1 MIDLN
6 KVKNCYLYT
15 SKVDMRFGIFAIQR
29 RLALSFTPIEILGS
43 IFIFV
48 SRDRK
53 QVKIYYEDEYGSWLF
68 INKMKYYK
76 VQIEAMIEAKEI
88 SKDDLNCL
96 LKGVELK
103 SKIERQY
110 SI

>member
-15 SKVDMRFGIFAIQR
+15 SKVDMRFGIFAIQK

-48 SRDRK
+48 SRD
-53 QVKIYYEDEYGSWLF
+53 
-68 INKMKYYK
+68 
-76 VQIEAMIEAKEI
+76 
-88 SKDDLNCL
+88 DD
-96 LKGVELK
+96 
-103 SKIERQY
+103 
-110 SI
+110 

>member
-1 MIDLN
+1 
-6 KVKNCYLYT
+6 
-15 SKVDMRFGIFAIQR
+15 MRFGIFAIQK

-53 QVKIYYEDEYGSWLF
+53 QVKIYYEDKYGSWLF

-88 SKDDLNCL
+88 SKDDLNYL

-103 SKIERQY
+103 SKIEHQY

>member
-6 KVKNCYLYT
+6 KVKNLYLYT
-15 SKVDMRFGIFAIQR
+15 SKVDMRFGIYAIQK
-29 RLALSFTPIEILGS
+29 RLALSFTPIQIIGS
-43 IFIFV
+43 VFIFV
-48 SRDRK
+48 SRDKK
-53 QVKIYYEDEYGSWLF
+53 QIKIYYEDEYGSRLY

-76 VQIEAMIEAKEI
+76 VQIESMIEAQKI
-88 SKDDLNCL
+88 SKEDLNYL

-103 SKIERQY
+103 SKIEHQY

>member
-15 SKVDMRFGIFAIQR
+15 SKVDMRFGIFAVQK

-68 INKMKYYK
+68 INKMKFKNTKKYDKYRTF
-76 VQIEAMIEAKEI
+76 
-88 SKDDLNCL
+88 SLFPF
-96 LKGVELK
+96 LKMV
-103 SKIERQY
+103 
-110 SI
+110 

>member
-15 SKVDMRFGIFAIQR
+15 SKVDMRFGIFAIQK

-68 INKMKYYK
+68 INKMKHYK

-88 SKDDLNCL
+88 SKDDLNYL

-103 SKIERQY
+103 FKIEHQY

>member
-6 KVKNCYLYT
+6 KVKNLYLYT
-15 SKVDMRFGIFAIQR
+15 NKVDMRFGINAIQK

-48 SRDRK
+48 SRDKK

-76 VQIEAMIEAKEI
+76 IQIEEMIDAQKI
-88 SKDDLNCL
+88 SKQDLKYL

-103 SKIERQY
+103 SKIEHQY
-110 SI
+110 SV

>member
-15 SKVDMRFGIFAIQR
+15 NKVDMRFGIFAIQR

-48 SRDRK
+48 SRDKK
-53 QVKIYYEDEYGSWLF
+53 QVK
-68 INKMKYYK
+68 N
-76 VQIEAMIEAKEI
+76 
-88 SKDDLNCL
+88 L
-96 LKGVELK
+96 L
-103 SKIERQY
+103 
-110 SI
+110 

>member
-1 MIDLN
+1 MIDLS
-6 KVKNCYLYT
+6 KVKNLYLYT
-15 SKVDMRFGIFAIQR
+15 SKVDMRFGIYAIQK
-29 RLALSFTPIEILGS
+29 RLALSFTPVEILGS
-43 IFIFV
+43 IFIFI

-76 VQIEAMIEAKEI
+76 VQIESMLEAKEI
-88 SKDDLNCL
+88 SKQDLIYL

-103 SKIERQY
+103 SRIEHQF
-110 SI
+110 SV